1 MKKIIRALLFII
13 FLNSSSFGFSEAEF
27 RAEQKQFNKDFQASQ
42 EKFDKEFNEKSSNF
56 DKEFKEK
63 RDKFNEEFESTKKEA
78 EFQSN
83 LIIGFIISMFLFTIL
98 FNVRKYLLYKKIPLV
113 EKYVEENQFCKTDNG
128 IECKHCGS
136 KSLRSFGL
144 FRADDTMRTHICNS
158 CGKTLYRSNMTYV

>member
-1 MKKIIRALLFII
+1 MKKIISALLFII

-27 RAEQKQFNKDFQASQ
+27 RAEQKQFDKDLQASQ
-42 EKFDKEFNEKSSNF
+42 EKF

-83 LIIGFIISMFLFTIL
+83 LVIGFIISMFLFTIL